1 LIINALVYYALI
13 AIYDLHPHG
22 AWVLSVVSD
31 HAYVC
36 VSCVGCCLLLVR
48 LPWPACFPCPLLPYR
63 PAVSY

>member
-31 HAYVC
+31 HAYSLC
-36 VSCVGCCLLLVR
+36 GKTGLV
-48 LPWPACFPCPLLPYR
+48 
-63 PAVSY
+63 VN